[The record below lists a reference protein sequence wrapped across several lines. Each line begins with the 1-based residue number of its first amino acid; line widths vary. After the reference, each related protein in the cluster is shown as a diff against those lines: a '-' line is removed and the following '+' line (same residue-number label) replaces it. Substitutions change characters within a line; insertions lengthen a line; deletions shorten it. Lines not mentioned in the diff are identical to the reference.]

1 MTDESKLDF
10 ATRVADESLEVFA
23 EISGVANKDL
33 SQARGVR
40 FPAAD
45 ALPPKAMESVDK
57 IRHAAQTSNT
67 ILEREPAIAR
77 VAVVDEDG
85 NRQTYF
91 ISRVAPPISKTA
103 NRQFASY
110 RSYVGRLAEL
120 DVGEE
125 CEIIVDGEDLVANV
139 DEKATFRPIYADDHW
154 DAKNSTLS
162 SSRFSLFSVRSFFD
176 LLLYKRQSQLEAEP
190 LDEETSKISDESGM
204 SEGIRREAIQSAE
217 LRDQPIL
224 DRYQGEIF
232 RYPLDSCLMIAGDP
246 GTGKTTTL
254 IRRLGQKLDQDHLL
268 EDEKRIVS
276 NIEGVEHKK
285 SWIMFTPTKLLTLYV
300 KEAFNKEDIPA
311 SDVKIKTW
319 EDTRRD
325 LARGVFGIVKSGG
338 SSSTFHFKGSIDIL
352 KRNARTIK
360 TIDWFEDFDEWQKVT
375 FWNEIRRAAVTLA
388 ESGYPE
394 ARDMS
399 AKIQNILPNEGAAGS
414 ERIVANLLSLSDE
427 IRGIVAGM
435 KGETDRKIHGTWN
448 LQVNKD
454 PDFLNEFTAKVAEI
468 GEDEDDQDEIDVEED
483 QESQTTQS
491 SRIGDVANRYAQV
504 MRSLSRARARK
515 RQVRPKS
522 PTGQLIEWLGDRT
535 LNLNDQQSVGES
547 LITQS
552 NLRICARPVSRYVNR
567 ITGRYGAFRR
577 IRQKEG
583 LWYKTKA
590 KLERR
595 LDPLEVD
602 IVLLSM
608 MKAADQV
615 ISAASSSSEV
625 EQMSAVVQGMNE
637 LYRTQVVVDE
647 ATDFSPVQ
655 LACMATMARPLT
667 SRRKRSFF
675 ACGDFNQRVTGH
687 GSKSIKEMRWAVPG
701 IELKEIHVAYR
712 QTKLLNDFARSIAS
726 LSDPHS
732 TTSVPHEYVDN
743 LGVSP
748 IILENAHDIE
758 EISCWL
764 AKGICEIEN
773 DLGKLPSIAVLV
785 NSDQEADEIEKCLND
800 TDDIIENSIDV
811 KACRDAMLENESV
824 VRVFDVRHIKGL
836 EFEAAF
842 FVDVDKLAKQEPDVF
857 EKYLYVGA
865 TRAARYLGLTC
876 REKLPA
882 KIEGLRPLLKKSWG

>member
-1 MTDESKLDF
+1 MTEEPKLDF
-10 ATRVADESLEVFA
+10 ATRVADESLKVFA

-33 SQARGVR
+33 NQAHGNR
-40 FPAAD
+40 FHATDPLTSRAKERLD
-45 ALPPKAMESVDK
+45 W
-57 IRHAAQTSNT
+57 IRHRVRTGNT

-91 ISRVAPPISKTA
+91 FSRATPPISETA

-110 RSYVGRLAEL
+110 RSCFGQLAES
-120 DVGEE
+120 DIDEE
-125 CEIIVDGEDLVANV
+125 HEIIVDGNYLMAKVVEI
-139 DEKATFRPIYADDHW
+139 ATFRPIRDNDHW

-162 SSRFSLFSVRSFFD
+162 GSGFSSFSVRSFFD
-176 LLLYKRQSQLEAEP
+176 LLQYRRQSQLEVEP
-190 LDEETSKISDESGM
+190 LDEEASKISEKIGV
-204 SEGIRREAIQSAE
+204 SEGIRREAIASVE

-224 DRYQGEIF
+224 DKYQGKIF

-276 NIEGVEHKK
+276 NIKDDKHKT
-285 SWIMFTPTKLLTLYV
+285 SWVMFTPTKLLTLYV
-300 KEAFNKEDIPA
+300 KEAFNREGIPA
-311 SDVKIKTW
+311 PEDRIKTW
-319 EDTRRD
+319 EDTRRN
-325 LARGVFGIVKSGG
+325 LARSVFGIVKSGG
-338 SSSTFHFKGSIDIL
+338 SSSKFYFKGSIDIL
-352 KRNARTIK
+352 KKNARSVN
-360 TIDWFEDFDEWQKVT
+360 TIDWFEDFDKWQKVA
-375 FWNEIRRAAVTLA
+375 FWNETRRAATALA
-388 ESGYPE
+388 EGSYPE
-394 ARDMS
+394 VRNIGT
-399 AKIQNILPNEGAAGS
+399 KIQNILPNEGAVGS
-414 ERIVANLLSLSDE
+414 ERVITSLLSLSDE
-427 IRGIVAGM
+427 IREIVARM
-435 KGETDRKIHGTWN
+435 KGETDRKIRGAWN
-448 LQVNKD
+448 FQVNND
-454 PDFLNEFTAKVAEI
+454 SDFANDFTAKMVET
-468 GEDEDDQDEIDVEED
+468 GEDEDDQDEFDVDEE
-483 QESQTTQS
+483 QEGQS
-491 SRIGDVANRYAQV
+491 SRPSDVANRYAQV

-515 RQVRPKS
+515 RQVNPKS
-522 PTGQLIEWLGDRT
+522 PTGQLTEWLGDRT
-535 LNLNDQQSVGES
+535 LSLDDQQSVGES
-547 LITQS
+547 LTTQS
-552 NLRICARPVSRYVNR
+552 NLRTCARPVSRYVNR

-577 IRQKEG
+577 ARQKEG
-583 LWYKTKA
+583 LWYKKGA

-608 MKAADQV
+608 MKAADKV
-615 ISAASSSSEV
+615 MAATNSSSEV
-625 EQMSAVVQGMNE
+625 EQMSTVIQGMNE

-655 LACMATMARPLT
+655 LACMATIARPLT

-675 ACGDFNQRVTGH
+675 ACGDFNQRVTSH
-687 GSKSIKEMRWAVPG
+687 GSRSIEEMKWAVPE

-726 LSDPHS
+726 LSDPVS
-732 TTSVPHEYVDN
+732 TTSAPREYVDN
-743 LGVSP
+743 VGVPP

-764 AKGICEIEN
+764 AKGICKIEK

-785 NSDQEADEIEKCLND
+785 NSDKKADEIEECLNN
-800 TDDIIENSIDV
+800 TNDIIENSIDV

-842 FVDVDKLAKQEPDVF
+842 FVDIDRLAEKEPDVF

-876 REKLPA
+876 REKLPT
-882 KIEGLRPLLKKSWG
+882 KIEGLRPLLEKNWD